1 MSEISTLVMTLF
13 VQVTCGALL
22 FVAAWGFF
30 KALAL

>member
-1 MSEISTLVMTLF
+1 MSPVVTLVLTLF